1 MFHSLILPQL
11 WKSPEIHNEKTLVRF
26 ISAIN
31 SPKRE
36 SWKYIHSILFRLCFL
51 TDEDFLAILPKLAN
65 VKELALWDAS
75 KLTDQSITEI
85 SHYCKQLKR
94 FWLEDATLTHQS
106 PLSLGQCQQLE
117 EISFVSCRE
126 LTSRTLQ
133 PFVHLPI
140 KSLSIRICNWLDAE
154 GTAKDLRL
162 FHHLEELNIQLCNAP
177 LNDFFRYIAA
187 DDAGVPY
194 LPLLQSIFLLIDFL
208 AWEVSESAILP
219 FLKSHTALR
228 DVTLFHCTLTSKTFE
243 VIAHHLPDLEFLL
256 ISNCLDVSAQA
267 VRDVVN
273 HCPKLYSLE
282 LVTCKYTKD
291 DFPELGYCGS
301 LSKIKWDIIDLN
313 RIRAIFQ
320 QLNSTARQL
329 FSTSA
334 TTEKATFAAGC
345 FWGVEHIYNKHFQQF
360 GIQTKVGYTGGH
372 TLNPDYRSVCSGT
385 THHAEAVEID
395 FDPEKISFDILV
407 EFFYKMHDPT
417 TEDSQGPD
425 IGTEYRSAIF
435 YHSPE
440 QKSIAQRVTAEVQE
454 KHYKGNKIVTEI
466 VPASIFYSAES
477 YHQHYLTKHP
487 GGYQCPTHFLR
498 W

>member
-1 MFHSLILPQL
+1 MITLESLPREIISRIICLLEPENLYRCITVNKMFHSLILPQL

-313 RIRAIFQ
+313 RIRA
-320 QLNSTARQL
+320 S
-329 FSTSA
+329 
-334 TTEKATFAAGC
+334 
-345 FWGVEHIYNKHFQQF
+345 EHVK
-360 GIQTKVGYTGGH
+360 K
-372 TLNPDYRSVCSGT
+372 
-385 THHAEAVEID
+385 
-395 FDPEKISFDILV
+395 
-407 EFFYKMHDPT
+407 
-417 TEDSQGPD
+417 
-425 IGTEYRSAIF
+425 
-435 YHSPE
+435 
-440 QKSIAQRVTAEVQE
+440 
-454 KHYKGNKIVTEI
+454 
-466 VPASIFYSAES
+466 
-477 YHQHYLTKHP
+477 
-487 GGYQCPTHFLR
+487 
-498 W
+498 